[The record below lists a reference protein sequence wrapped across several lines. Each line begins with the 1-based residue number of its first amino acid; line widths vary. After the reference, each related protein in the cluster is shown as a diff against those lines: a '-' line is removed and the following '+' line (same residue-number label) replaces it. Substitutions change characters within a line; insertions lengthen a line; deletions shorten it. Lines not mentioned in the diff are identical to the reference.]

1 MLTELNCTNK
11 VAGAKQVK
19 RALNDDRVLKLFV
32 AGNADPRVTQ
42 PLAQQAVV
50 FADLAIEIGPQI
62 QVGEGVLRAAEP
74 GAFVDLLNPRPIRQ
88 GGLLKK

>member
-42 PLAQQAVV
+42 PLAQQAVTRGIRV
-50 FADLAIEIGPQI
+50 ELIADMKELGQACAIAVGTAAAAVLA
-62 QVGEGVLRAAEP
+62 
-74 GAFVDLLNPRPIRQ
+74 
-88 GGLLKK
+88 K

>member
-19 RALNDDRVLKLFV
+19 RALKDDRVLKLFV

-42 PLAQQAVV
+42 PLAQLAVTRGIRV
-50 FADLAIEIGPQI
+50 ELVADMKDLGRACAIS
-62 QVGEGVLRAAEP
+62 VGCAVAA
-74 GAFVDLLNPRPIRQ
+74 I
-88 GGLLKK
+88 LKD

>member
-42 PLAQQAVV
+42 PLAQQAVTRGIRYEG
-50 FADLAIEIGPQI
+50 AGTSLLHQRGMRRGGHPESLILAE
-62 QVGEGVLRAAEP
+62 
-74 GAFVDLLNPRPIRQ
+74 
-88 GGLLKK
+88 

>member
-42 PLAQQAVV
+42 PLAQLAVTRGIRVELNADMKVLGQACSISVGCAV
-50 FADLAIEIGPQI
+50 AAI
-62 QVGEGVLRAAEP
+62 
-74 GAFVDLLNPRPIRQ
+74 
-88 GGLLKK
+88 LKV